1 MFTQI
6 VYSSYAT
13 RAFNEGELAEIL
25 ASSVKGNARRDI
37 TGLLLYT
44 KGTFLQVLEGKADD
58 IDEVLEIIKADPRH
72 HRFDLLLRHPVKS
85 RDFSQWNMGF
95 RRIQEG
101 EAATL
106 PNFAPFFEDGFDPE
120 KIKAKSGLCLRILK
134 ALAELPSTD
143 PD

>member
-13 RAFNEGELAEIL
+13 RALDEGELAEIL

-44 KGTFLQVLEGKADD
+44 KGTFLQW
-58 IDEVLEIIKADPRH
+58 
-72 HRFDLLLRHPVKS
+72 S
-85 RDFSQWNMGF
+85 MGF
-95 RRIQEG
+95 RRMQEG
-101 EAATL
+101 DAAAL

-134 ALAELPSTD
+134 ALAALPSTD